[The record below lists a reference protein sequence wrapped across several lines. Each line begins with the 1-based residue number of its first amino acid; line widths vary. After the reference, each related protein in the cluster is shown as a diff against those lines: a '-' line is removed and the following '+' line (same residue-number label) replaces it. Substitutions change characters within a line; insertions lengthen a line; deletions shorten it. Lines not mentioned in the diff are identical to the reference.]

1 MLFRSEGNT
10 VPFFT
15 VIFNAVQK
23 YIPDLV
29 PPGTPNFDRFGNK
42 KALRKVVY
50 DADFKKIKVKEHYFF
65 YKMDSF
71 ADFWQNYLKYVAKP
85 VREKINKLSKTQL
98 KEVREVAKQNSLP
111 YTKKNGKLVF
121 PWKVLILTAKSN

>member
-1 MLFRSEGNT
+1 M
-10 VPFFT
+10 
-15 VIFNAVQK
+15 
-23 YIPDLV
+23 

-42 KALRKVVY
+42 KALRKVVS
-50 DADFKKIKVKEHYFF
+50 DANFKKIKVEEHCFS

-85 VREKINKLSKTQL
+85 VREKINKLSKNEL
-98 KEVREVAKQNSLP
+98 KEVRELAKQNSLP